1 MLGNEFRIQINQ
13 CDHLQQYTLVMTVR
27 QEGRG
32 YEVHAELVGQSTGE
46 GGIYLYIVLRA
57 APCMFLMFLWV
68 VRSSTG
74 TRGKSFHR

>member
-1 MLGNEFRIQINQ
+1 MQYFEQLSCDICVCVCVRELIIYMLGNEFRIQINQ

-46 GGIYLYIVLRA
+46 GGFA
-57 APCMFLMFLWV
+57 C
-68 VRSSTG
+68 T
-74 TRGKSFHR
+74 